1 MSRKIIRFLLTQA
14 GPQGAKIL
22 ATAILQ
28 VLEDV
33 TDKTETE
40 IDDRIIAYVIEQLE
54 KVDLIDISE

>member
-1 MSRKIIRFLLTQA
+1 MSTRIIRFLLTQA
-14 GPQGAKIL
+14 GPEAAKIL

-40 IDDRIIAYVIEQLE
+40 LDDRIIAYVIEQLE